1 MVSTADDELI
11 LRDEGP
17 KPHKRKWF
25 SNDGSLNNVGRYI
38 AETIELLPKMTD
50 ENNEPGTGDQLE
62 HKNEH
67 GTGDQLENKN
77 EHGTGDQLE
86 DKNEHGTGDQLEDK
100 NEHGTGD
107 QLEDKNELCDQIEEK
122 NIHCF
127 DQAPFFRN
135 PYLGPDDH
143 KAVSKVLSVCLKDVC
158 RKDVCLKDVSEVD
171 ISGMRRKR
179 KPLEVDDVIIQKMR
193 KLELQQTSERKV
205 LKRKK
210 TPCDWAQLPD
220 GALGL
225 IYEMVSHRDRLS
237 MSNACKHWHEA
248 FTESE
253 KWTTLTFR
261 INASMPMRAL
271 DFTKRKI
278 PSEIKHLIIDC
289 KDPKATDSSGDS
301 KLLLILRHLLEQKAN
316 KLVTLQLL
324 NVSRMTNN
332 WKQDS
337 RHKDVVMCIR
347 GLSHFQCELKELHLT
362 NAGLDLEQGTVVLKK
377 VGNSCGA
384 KIATLYIDGLFHCT
398 EETSPEDISLALL
411 QGLGSFTK
419 IQTLSLTDFYLA
431 ERIMEFLSNQAH
443 LKCLY
448 LESLDQDLSSVTNQ
462 SLLKL
467 KALCPKL
474 KIRREEDEIEFCPED
489 QEAEVTVD
497 TPAETPEMKEHLESC
512 EDLRTPFVGNLQN
525 HHEPQDMQ
533 NHHDPQDMKNHHTPQ
548 ELQNHHT
555 PQELQS
561 HHTPKDLQ
569 NHHTTEDLQ
578 DHHTPQ
584 GTHELIQDSET
595 VVQGSQPRYNLRRRS
610 AKLNYRV

>member
-1 MVSTADDELI
+1 
-11 LRDEGP
+11 
-17 KPHKRKWF
+17 
-25 SNDGSLNNVGRYI
+25 
-38 AETIELLPKMTD
+38 MTED
-50 ENNEPGTGDQLE
+50 KNEPGPCGQLEDKNEPGSCGQLEDKNEPDTGDQLDDKNEPGTDDQLDDKNEPDTGDQLE
-62 HKNEH
+62 DKNNPCN
-67 GTGDQLENKN
+67 GDQLEDKN
-77 EHGTGDQLE
+77 EPGTDDRMEDKNEPGTGDQLE
-86 DKNEHGTGDQLEDK
+86 DKNEP
-100 NEHGTGD
+100 
-107 QLEDKNELCDQIEEK
+107 CDQIEDK
-122 NIHCF
+122 TTHCS
-127 DQAPFFRN
+127 DQAPFSRN
-135 PYLGPDDH
+135 PCLGPDDH
-143 KAVSKVLSVCLKDVC
+143 KAVSKVLSVCLKNVC
-158 RKDVCLKDVSEVD
+158 RKDVCLKDVCLRVSEVD

-225 IYEMVSHRDRLS
+225 IYEMASHRDRLS

-261 INASMPMRAL
+261 INASTPMRAL

-301 KLLLILRHLLEQKAN
+301 KLLLLLRHLLEQKTN

-332 WKQDS
+332 WKKDS

-347 GLSHFQCELKELHLT
+347 GLAHFQCELKELHLT

-398 EETSPEDISLALL
+398 EETTPEDISLALL
-411 QGLGSFTK
+411 QGLGSFIK
-419 IQTLSLTDFYLA
+419 IQTLSLTDFYLT
-431 ERIMEFLSNQAH
+431 ERIVEFLSNQTH

-467 KALCPKL
+467 KALCPKV
-474 KIRREEDEIEFCPED
+474 KIQREEEEIEFYPEG

-497 TPAETPEMKEHLESC
+497 TPAETPEMKEPLESC
-512 EDLRTPFVGNLQN
+512 EDLRTPSVENLQN
-525 HHEPQDMQ
+525 HHNPQDMQ

-569 NHHTTEDLQ
+569 NHHTTEGLQ
-578 DHHTPQ
+578 NHHTPQ
-584 GTHELIQDSET
+584 GTHERTQDSET